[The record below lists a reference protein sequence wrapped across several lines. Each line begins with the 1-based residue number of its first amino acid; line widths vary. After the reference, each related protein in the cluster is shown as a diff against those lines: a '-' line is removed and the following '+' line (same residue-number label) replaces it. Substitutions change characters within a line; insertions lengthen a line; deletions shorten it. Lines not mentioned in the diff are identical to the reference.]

1 MDINY
6 TNFHPVLIT
15 YIITVS
21 VYICVY
27 KNLEY
32 GIKKQNSIVDHSKCM
47 HLHQGRQNIWALPSH
62 RFSLFLLFLLL
73 AKIIENKLHI
83 FVMEEFSGI
92 CS

>member
-1 MDINY
+1 
-6 TNFHPVLIT
+6 
-15 YIITVS
+15 
-21 VYICVY
+21 VY

-32 GIKKQNSIVDHSKCM
+32 GIKKQNSIADQSKCM
-47 HLHQGRQNIWALPSH
+47 HLHQGRQNIRALPSH